1 MHARNAPRPSDYI
14 RRNFYAGTM
23 GFNLPMLTAAAIVFG
38 SGRLMFGSDYGPVP
52 ISPAEHIGLV
62 SQLNLTAPQREDIF
76 WRTAS
81 EQSGLSPDTAP
92 AAQAKP
98 PSYGNVCAPR
108 RYRVRVSG
116 PGRGPRDCR
125 AHRPAADLARMTSG
139 TSASLRQ
146 APNG

>member
-62 SQLNLTAPQREDIF
+62 SQLNLTAPQREDIV

-92 AAQAKP
+92 AAQ
-98 PSYGNVCAPR
+98 G
-108 RYRVRVSG
+108 
-116 PGRGPRDCR
+116 
-125 AHRPAADLARMTSG
+125 
-139 TSASLRQ
+139 
-146 APNG
+146 